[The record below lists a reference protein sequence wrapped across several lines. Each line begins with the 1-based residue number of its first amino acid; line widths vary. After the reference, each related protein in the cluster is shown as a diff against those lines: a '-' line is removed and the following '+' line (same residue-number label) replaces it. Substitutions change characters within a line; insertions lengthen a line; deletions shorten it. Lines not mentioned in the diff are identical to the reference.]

1 MPRKMKV
8 SRAELPELVLD
19 AAERFAEKEGLRGIA
34 MRRIAQEVGVVP
46 GSIYNFVGG
55 VDDII
60 VRLKARILGRLRERL
75 KAAID
80 PDADAARNALGLSDA
95 YLDFVWDNA
104 RLWSVIIEHSFSEE
118 LPMPDWY
125 AVELGQTL
133 GVVDE
138 AIKPLIPEAKER
150 EQAVV
155 TLWAALHGLASLPVS
170 GKLTAFSEEGKRQM
184 ARRLVARFLGISGN

>member
-8 SRAELPELVLD
+8 SRSDLPELVLD
-19 AAERFAEKEGLRGIA
+19 AAERSAVRDGLRGIA

-46 GSIYNFVGG
+46 GSIYNFVGDI
-55 VDDII
+55 DDII
-60 VRLKARILGRLRERL
+60 VRLKARILGRLREHL

-80 PDADAARNALGLSDA
+80 PNADAASNALALSDA
-95 YLDFVWDNA
+95 YLGFVWGNE

-125 AVELGQTL
+125 GAELAQTL
-133 GVVDE
+133 AVVNE
-138 AIKPLIPEAKER
+138 VVKPLVPAAEER

-155 TLWAALHGLASLPVS
+155 TLWAALHGLASLSVS
-170 GKLTAFSEEGKRQM
+170 GKLTTFSEDSRRVM
-184 ARRLVARFLGISGN
+184 ARRLVARFLGISEE